1 MTAHKALRI
10 VFCFAYFL
18 SESGDE
24 SVDHVTDT
32 APEDFPLLLQKLWVD
47 PIQVRTAIIKCCG
60 KVSQ

>member
-1 MTAHKALRI
+1 MAVHKALRI

-32 APEDFPLLLQKLWVD
+32 APEDLPLLLQKL
-47 PIQVRTAIIKCCG
+47 
-60 KVSQ
+60 